1 MRWDKKGYDLS
12 AAAYI
17 QSMDEKTT
25 CYNNLI
31 RKAER
36 LSRELGGKPTNQ
48 EAQLYF
54 DAVKVCEEIISMNL
68 SNRAIAEQWKV
79 RKLECE
85 AQVKRIT
92 DILCPPPLKEPI
104 KESSPTKDSPKKKE
118 FEKAP
123 TKTKSG
129 FETQYASKD
138 VPIEMI
144 EGWFKEIPAKG
155 FESVVGRTE
164 IKEKLIAEAGD
175 FGWDKLDAVL
185 NLSPVTCY
193 FLYGPAGSGK
203 SFLINSFIHELS
215 ERSKVD
221 ADEEFNYIHLVGSE
235 IHSKYVGEAETI
247 VRTVFNVAVEHAPCF
262 VFIDEIDNLCVD
274 RSSDVDS
281 HERRLT
287 VAFMEAYDS
296 FINSGKRL
304 VFMGATNHPLKVD
317 TAVRTRCRLIP
328 IPLPAEEDR
337 AVYFSRMINS
347 DAKLFLEEGFTPED
361 MAAVTDNYG
370 YRDMDG
376 LKQALMAKI
385 KATAIQEYKVLDDNG
400 NVDRK
405 ASDERVSQAILS
417 GEFKITRE
425 MFNQIQKENPPEDQ
439 SELRQELQEF
449 ESRTRK
455 NP

>member
-144 EGWFKEIPAKG
+144 EGWFK
-155 FESVVGRTE
+155 
-164 IKEKLIAEAGD
+164 
-175 FGWDKLDAVL
+175 
-185 NLSPVTCY
+185 
-193 FLYGPAGSGK
+193 
-203 SFLINSFIHELS
+203 
-215 ERSKVD
+215 
-221 ADEEFNYIHLVGSE
+221 
-235 IHSKYVGEAETI
+235 
-247 VRTVFNVAVEHAPCF
+247 
-262 VFIDEIDNLCVD
+262 
-274 RSSDVDS
+274 
-281 HERRLT
+281 
-287 VAFMEAYDS
+287 
-296 FINSGKRL
+296 
-304 VFMGATNHPLKVD
+304 
-317 TAVRTRCRLIP
+317 
-328 IPLPAEEDR
+328 
-337 AVYFSRMINS
+337 
-347 DAKLFLEEGFTPED
+347 
-361 MAAVTDNYG
+361 
-370 YRDMDG
+370 
-376 LKQALMAKI
+376 
-385 KATAIQEYKVLDDNG
+385 
-400 NVDRK
+400 
-405 ASDERVSQAILS
+405 
-417 GEFKITRE
+417 
-425 MFNQIQKENPPEDQ
+425 
-439 SELRQELQEF
+439 
-449 ESRTRK
+449 
-455 NP
+455 